1 MSTEIFDLAAEQLER
16 HTDLDRLEARGT
28 LRLAVKE
35 AGLDPK
41 EISLRQIK
49 VVFEKV
55 MPREL
60 EVRGIEAADT
70 TCQTIMDE
78 ITRSAG
84 PASANTGNSVDDI
97 FQRLG
102 GR

>member
-1 MSTEIFDLAAEQLER
+1 MSTGLFDHAAKQLER

-35 AGLDPK
+35 AGLDAK
-41 EISLRQIK
+41 EITLEQLN

-55 MPREL
+55 MPKEL
-60 EVRGIEAADT
+60 QIRGIDAATT
-70 TCQTIMDE
+70 TCQTIMAE
-78 ITRSAG
+78 ITRAAE
-84 PASANTGNSVDDI
+84 PADVGAKGSVDEI

>member
-1 MSTEIFDLAAEQLER
+1 MSTGLFDLAAEQLER

-28 LRLAVKE
+28 LRLAVKN

-41 EISLRQIK
+41 EITLSQLK

-55 MPREL
+55 MPKEL
-60 EVRGIEAADT
+60 LARGIDAAAT
-70 TCQTIMDE
+70 TCETIMAE
-78 ITRSAG
+78 ITRTAD
-84 PASANTGNSVDDI
+84 PADAVAKDSVDEI

>member
-1 MSTEIFDLAAEQLER
+1 MSTGLFDLAAEQLES

-41 EISLRQIK
+41 KITLDQLK
-49 VVFEKV
+49 VVFDKV

-60 EVRGIEAADT
+60 QVRGIDAAAT
-70 TCQTIMDE
+70 TCQTIME
-78 ITRSAG
+78 SVARQAG
-84 PASANTGNSVDDI
+84 PADAGAQDSVDDI

>member
-1 MSTEIFDLAAEQLER
+1 MATGLFDLAAEQLER

-41 EISLRQIK
+41 GITLGQLQ
-49 VVFEKV
+49 VVFNKV
-55 MPREL
+55 MPNEL
-60 EVRGIEAADT
+60 KVRGIDTADS
-70 TCQTIMDE
+70 TCQAIMKAIASNADPAE
-78 ITRSAG
+78 AG
-84 PASANTGNSVDDI
+84 AKSSVDDI

>member
-1 MSTEIFDLAAEQLER
+1 MSTGLFDLAAEQLEH

-28 LRLAVKE
+28 LRLAVKD

-41 EISLRQIK
+41 EITLDQLV
-49 VVFEKV
+49 VVFDKV
-55 MPREL
+55 MPTEL
-60 EVRGIEAADT
+60 QIRGIDAAES
-70 TCQTIMDE
+70 TCQTIME
-78 ITRSAG
+78 SITRKAD
-84 PASANTGNSVDDI
+84 PADTGAKDSVDDI